1 MKDRRYSS
9 EGAAEDLVYFG
20 KGYSA
25 PRHLHRRG
33 IRLYQFL
40 AMCALSP
47 LVLLI
52 AYGLTPTSAMMVVAG
67 TINDLFWAHLKYVS
81 LENCARHCAMKAYTL
96 IAVPLFWISNIAI
109 ALYAVPVVTQHW
121 HAGREAFRSGG
132 APYGKTASGKVRPPP
147 GTKASIMVGAIG
159 VVFLGGLIFGGD
171 WLLYLLAGS
180 DRTASR
186 GREIPPTMIVLWTTV
201 IMGVMQF
208 FVAAL
213 MLCAVNALL
222 SLKKLVRKRA
232 PDSCGDD
239 YS

>member
-1 MKDRRYSS
+1 MKDRPHSS
-9 EGAAEDLVYFG
+9 EGAAEDMIYFG

-25 PRHLHRRG
+25 PRHLYRRG
-33 IRLYQFL
+33 RRLYQFL

-67 TINDLFWAHLKYVS
+67 SINDLFWTHLKYVS
-81 LENCARHCAMKAYTL
+81 LENCARHCAMLAYTL

-109 ALYAVPVVTQHW
+109 ALYAVPVVTHNW
-121 HAGREAFRSGG
+121 HAGREAFRLGG
-132 APYGKTASGKVRPPP
+132 APYGKTEGGKVRPPP
-147 GTKASIMVGAIG
+147 GAKASITIGAAG
-159 VVFLGGLIFGGD
+159 VVFLGGLMFGGE

-180 DRTASR
+180 DRTVSR

-208 FVAAL
+208 VVAAL
-213 MLCAVNALL
+213 MLCVINALL
-222 SLKKLVRKRA
+222 SLKELVRKRA
-232 PDSCGDD
+232 SDGCDDD
-239 YS
+239 YY